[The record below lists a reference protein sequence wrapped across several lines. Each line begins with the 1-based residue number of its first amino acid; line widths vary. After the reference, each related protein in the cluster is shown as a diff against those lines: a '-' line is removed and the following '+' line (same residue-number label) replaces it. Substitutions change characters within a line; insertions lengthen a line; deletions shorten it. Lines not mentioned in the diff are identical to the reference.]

1 MPAAF
6 YSTFA
11 FHIHAHAHVFTET
24 NAKKKKSELQ
34 FQCHHI
40 VIWLLLHIYNQHFS

>member
-1 MPAAF
+1 MPAAL

-11 FHIHAHAHVFTET
+11 FHIHAHAHVFTEM
-24 NAKKKKSELQ
+24 NAGKKKSELQ